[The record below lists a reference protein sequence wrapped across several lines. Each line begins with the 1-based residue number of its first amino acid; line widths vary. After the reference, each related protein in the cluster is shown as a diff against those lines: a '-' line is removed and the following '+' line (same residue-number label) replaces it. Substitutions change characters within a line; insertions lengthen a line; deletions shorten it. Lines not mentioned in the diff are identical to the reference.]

1 MADPAPDDAARPV
14 APEPAPRRRGL
25 VGTGYILG
33 PVVVLWFVGFGV
45 SWYVGQRHRP
55 ELVPY
60 TVALYGCG
68 AFFIHGYWLAWRAG
82 TVLRRY
88 SALLLS
94 LVILVALAGLH
105 ADDAEARVV
114 YDLAGP
120 HDRPAEPA
128 LFVAAAADLVAA
140 TLLLLHGVVLGLGS
154 RAARVIE
161 TALGIDDDDDDNDD
175 EVDDDNVEGATD
187 ADDPGDGDDANDGDH
202 ANDGEDSSDGD
213 DANDGEDPNDAGG
226 DGENAGDDDDPDALE
241 SDTGAAADPD
251 DAEGSAR
258 RPQGG

>member
-161 TALGIDDDDDDNDD
+161 TALGIDDDDDD